1 MILPLLFSLVKIH
14 FPFFANSFI
23 QLHSQSLNSI
33 STNPPLSHFRISAA
47 TTNFST
53 TSVCCQI
60 HNLLFCISF
69 LQLSRCDFLVM
80 CSQFC
85 RSKIGKSGS
94 ITVISSLVN
103 SEISLFALTF
113 FRVYRSVYK
122 FDFLVMCSQFDRSK
136 IGKSGSI
143 LLIRALVNSE
153 KSFCAYKLFR
163 WSELCTQGIFM

>member
-1 MILPLLFSLVKIH
+1 MILPLLFSLVKIQ

-23 QLHSQSLNSI
+23 QLHSQSLSSI
-33 STNPPLSHFRISAA
+33 FTNPPLSHFRISAA
-47 TTNFST
+47 TTDFST

-94 ITVISSLVN
+94 ITVISPLVN
-103 SEISLFALTF
+103 SEISLFALHF
-113 FRVYRSVYK
+113 LSVYK
-122 FDFLVMCSQFDRSK
+122 SDFLVMCSQFYRSK

-143 LLIRALVNSE
+143 LLITALVNSE
-153 KSFCAYKLFR
+153 KSFCAFKFCR
-163 WSELCTQGIFM
+163 WSELYAQGILI

>member
-1 MILPLLFSLVKIH
+1 MYFSLLSQKYNFQDKLYAFTFNLSTRSIFAYQRREVILPLLFSLVKIQ

-47 TTNFST
+47 PTDVST

-80 CSQFC
+80 CSQFHHL
-85 RSKIGKSGS
+85 R
-94 ITVISSLVN
+94 
-103 SEISLFALTF
+103 LTGAG
-113 FRVYRSVYK
+113 V
-122 FDFLVMCSQFDRSK
+122 
-136 IGKSGSI
+136 
-143 LLIRALVNSE
+143 
-153 KSFCAYKLFR
+153 
-163 WSELCTQGIFM
+163 